1 MRATFLLLCRMT
13 VYSVN
18 DETPNMAMLGCEV
31 LIPAT
36 LIAQLPDEPSKPV
49 TPYVT
54 SFRCTLREVHQKI
67 PQNTGTVA
75 KTQKHYFDKYITCS
89 PFHVDQLAWL
99 YQPQTPLRQQEN
111 KTQRLWSGPWRTV
124 EFQTPIV
131 VVIQNIKTL
140 KHQTVYV
147 DKLAPC
153 RSQQL
158 EPTENTVRSDL
169 TDQSCGPGDQNSGPT
184 KVRKS
189 GRVRRPPSYLNSY
202 SQQ

>member
-1 MRATFLLLCRMT
+1 MYQDRSIRTKGKILKANAFPNYATLQEFKSSVPHRSIRVRTDRLKGWTGLYSRCSGAQHPIMRATFLLLCRMT

-99 YQPQTPLRQQEN
+99 Y
-111 KTQRLWSGPWRTV
+111 
-124 EFQTPIV
+124 
-131 VVIQNIKTL
+131 
-140 KHQTVYV
+140 
-147 DKLAPC
+147 
-153 RSQQL
+153 
-158 EPTENTVRSDL
+158 
-169 TDQSCGPGDQNSGPT
+169 
-184 KVRKS
+184 
-189 GRVRRPPSYLNSY
+189 
-202 SQQ
+202 